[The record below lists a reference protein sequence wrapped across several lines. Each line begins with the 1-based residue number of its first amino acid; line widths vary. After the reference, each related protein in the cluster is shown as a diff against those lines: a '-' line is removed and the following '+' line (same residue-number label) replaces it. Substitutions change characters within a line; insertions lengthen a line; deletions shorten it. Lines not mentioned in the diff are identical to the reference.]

1 MCVCVIVCVYYMRLC
16 MYVYMYTYILD
27 RRIDNSGSEPV
38 PAYVHTN
45 IPKASRG
52 GFDAGQ
58 KRPTIKQKR
67 PTEGLMQG
75 NPIFR
80 RIEKQRVSG
89 FGVQV

>member
-1 MCVCVIVCVYYMRLC
+1 VFL
-16 MYVYMYTYILD
+16 
-27 RRIDNSGSEPV
+27 
-38 PAYVHTN
+38 A
-45 IPKASRG
+45 KASRG